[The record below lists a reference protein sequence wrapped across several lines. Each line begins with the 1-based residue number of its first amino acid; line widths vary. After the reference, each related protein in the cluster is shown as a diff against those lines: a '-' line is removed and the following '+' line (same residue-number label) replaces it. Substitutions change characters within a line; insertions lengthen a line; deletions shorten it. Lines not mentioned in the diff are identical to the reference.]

1 MSRKRARR
9 DVSPKSG
16 DEFANS
22 GEENADMEDFDFTS
36 QEDFASISRVESGTT
51 GRQPYRTNRRTCP
64 HCQELVS
71 MKTFKTHRRL
81 FYDEVVNHRE
91 NLCTVL
97 IILFI
102 SEYGYLD

>member
-22 GEENADMEDFDFTS
+22 GEENADVEDFDFTS

-71 MKTFKTHRRL
+71 IITFKTHRRL